1 MTDPSAD
8 DVRKA
13 SMTTLA
19 ETHTIYVETV
29 RSLLGEAGLKGIGEA
44 NRIHGLELGNTAIE
58 QDSLRVGDY
67 KSIFE
72 FFDAGRPYFGFD
84 LEIGD
89 LTDKRFDLKVTYCPW
104 LEGFKGKGASSDI
117 CEWVTKI
124 DEGIGQA
131 VDSKFRMTIPTCMM
145 RGDDHC
151 IYRWEKE

>member
-1 MTDPSAD
+1 MPGPSAD
-8 DVRKA
+8 DVRRA

-19 ETHTIYVETV
+19 ETHTIYVESV
-29 RSLLGEAGLKGIGEA
+29 RRLMGEEGLKAIGEA
-44 NRIHGLELGNTAIE
+44 NRLHGLVLGKAGIE
-58 QDSLRVGDY
+58 QGSLRVGDY

-72 FFDAGRPYFGFD
+72 FFDGGHPYFGFTLD
-84 LEIGD
+84 IAE
-89 LTDKRFDLKVTYCPW
+89 LTNKRIDMKVTYCPW
-104 LEGFKGKGASSDI
+104 LEGFKGKGASPDI

-131 VDSKFRMTIPTCMM
+131 VDPEFKMTIPKCMM